1 MSKRRRVL
9 LIGGA
14 LSATLITCALGVL
27 IATTPYDPQRLD
39 PAAGGPLVI
48 EDRNGVVLRSVP
60 SPDGRP
66 GREHW
71 VPLSRIASHAVL
83 AVVASE
89 DQGFFEHAGVDAR
102 AIVRALWLNVQGT
115 GRYGASTLTMQLAR
129 MVWSPGAPR
138 TLSNKLR
145 ETVLALRIERALS
158 KQQILEQYLNRA
170 YYGRGAYGID
180 AAAARYFGK
189 PAAAL
194 SAGEATLLAILPRSP
209 GAYDPIERLPRALH
223 RRQHVLALL
232 VAQGKLSAAEA
243 LRTQAEP
250 LAPSVHEQPSLAPHF
265 VDHVLAE
272 RARSADAQLATGRL
286 RTTLDAR
293 LQALLEQRVAEHVAS
308 LADKGVSQAGV
319 VVLDTQA
326 GEVLAMVGSAGY
338 HTTADGQL
346 NITTWRRYPGS
357 ALKPFVYGAAIEHG
371 ASPATLAYDVYDVP
385 SRYRVRDIPPRE
397 HGPVRYR
404 EALAGSYNLAAVHVL
419 ERVGEARVLEH
430 LRRAGV
436 FELPGQANDY
446 GLRLALGNTKV
457 RLLDLAAAYGAFARR
472 GLVTAPRSL
481 AWHVGHDGVRTALPA
496 HAESRVFSPEASA
509 LVLDMLADAH
519 ARTKVFGMELP
530 TDLPYP
536 VAVKT
541 GTARGFADNVAVFLT
556 SELTV
561 AAWSGRF
568 DGAATRGMR
577 GMDGAAP
584 LARAALL
591 AASRGRTLSLPK
603 PPAAL
608 TRRAVCPLSGMLPG
622 PACSARFEDRF
633 IPGTEPTGTCSF
645 HEHHQGETRIVYP
658 AELQGW
664 AKRRGGRS

>member
-1 MSKRRRVL
+1 MTKLRRACV
-9 LIGGA
+9 IGCA
-14 LSATLITCALGVL
+14 LSAALIACALGVL
-27 IATTPYDPQRLD
+27 VVTTPYDAQKID
-39 PAAGGPLVI
+39 PAAGGPLVV

-71 VPLSRIASHAVL
+71 VPLSRIASHALL

-89 DQGFFEHAGVDAR
+89 DQRFFEHGGVDPR
-102 AIVRALWLNVQGT
+102 AVVRALWLNMQG
-115 GRYGASTLTMQLAR
+115 GYYGASTLTMQLAR

-138 TLSNKLR
+138 TLWNKLR
-145 ETVLALRIERALS
+145 ETLLALRLERALS

-170 YYGRGAYGID
+170 YYGRGAYGIE
-180 AAAARYFGK
+180 AAAGRYFGK

-194 SAGEATLLAILPRSP
+194 SAGEATLLAVLPRSP
-209 GAYDPIERLPRALH
+209 GAYDPIARLPRAL
-223 RRQHVLALL
+223 RRREHVLQLL
-232 VAQGKLSAAEA
+232 VAQGKLSAEQA
-243 LRTQAEP
+243 LQTLAEP
-250 LAPSVHEQPSLAPHF
+250 LAPSLHPQPSLAPHF

-272 RARSADAQLATGRL
+272 LARDTQGRL

-308 LADKGVSQAGV
+308 LAHNGVSQAGV
-319 VVLDTQA
+319 VVLDTQR

-338 HTTADGQL
+338 HTTAEGQL

-357 ALKPFVYGAAIEHG
+357 ALKPFVYGAAMEHG

-385 SRYRVRDIPPRE
+385 SRYRVRDVPPRE
-397 HGPVRYR
+397 HGPARYR

-419 ERVGEARVLEH
+419 EQVGQARVLEH

-436 FELPGQANDY
+436 FELPGGANDY
-446 GLRLALGNTKV
+446 GLRLALGDTKV
-457 RLLDLAAAYGAFARR
+457 RLLDLAAAYGAFVRG
-472 GLVTAPRSL
+472 GLVTAPRSI
-481 AWHVGHDGVRTALPA
+481 ASHRGR
-496 HAESRVFSPEASA
+496 ESRVFSPEASA
-509 LVLDMLADAH
+509 LVLDMLADGH

-584 LARAALL
+584 LARVALL
-591 AASRGRTLSLPK
+591 AASRGRMLTLPK
-603 PPAAL
+603 LPSTL
-608 TRRAVCPLSGMLPG
+608 TRRTVCPLSGMLPG
-622 PACSARFEDRF
+622 PACPARFDERF
-633 IPGTEPTGTCSF
+633 IPGTEPTGTCTF
-645 HEHHQGETRIVYP
+645 HDHHQGEMRIVYP

-664 AKRRGGRS
+664 AKRRGDRS

>member
-1 MSKRRRVL
+1 MSKRRRAVV
-9 LIGGA
+9 IGSA
-14 LSATLITCALGVL
+14 LSAALITCALGVL
-27 IATTPYDPQRLD
+27 VVSTPYDAQKIEPT
-39 PAAGGPLVI
+39 AGGPLVI

-71 VPLSRIASHAVL
+71 VPLSRIASHALL

-89 DQGFFEHAGVDAR
+89 DQRFFEHDGIDPHAVA
-102 AIVRALWLNVQGT
+102 RALWLNIQG
-115 GRYGASTLTMQLAR
+115 GHYGASTLTMQLAR

-138 TLSNKLR
+138 TLWNKLR

-158 KQQILEQYLNRA
+158 KQQILEQYVNRA
-170 YYGRGAYGID
+170 YYGRGAYGIE
-180 AAAARYFGK
+180 AAAERYFGK

-194 SAGEATLLAILPRSP
+194 SAGEATLLAVLPRSP
-209 GAYDPIERLPRALH
+209 GAYDPIARLPRAL
-223 RRQHVLALL
+223 RRREHVLQLL
-232 VAQGKLSAAEA
+232 VAQGQLSAEQAA
-243 LRTQAEP
+243 HTLAEP
-250 LAPSVHEQPSLAPHF
+250 LAPSLHEQPSLAPHF

-272 RARSADAQLATGRL
+272 AGSTGRRLRHGVAATDGWRATGRL

-293 LQALLEQRVAEHVAS
+293 LQVLLEQRVAEHVAS
-308 LADKGVSQAGV
+308 LADHGVSQAGV
-319 VVLDTQA
+319 VVLDTQR

-338 HTTADGQL
+338 HTTDEGQL

-385 SRYRVRDIPPRE
+385 SRYRVRDLPPRE
-397 HGPVRYR
+397 HGPARYR

-419 ERVGEARVLEH
+419 EQVGEARVLEH

-436 FELPGQANDY
+436 FELPGGANEY

-457 RLLDLAAAYGAFARR
+457 RLLDLAAAYGAFARG
-472 GLVTAPRSL
+472 GLVTAPRSIASQL
-481 AWHVGHDGVRTALPA
+481 AR
-496 HAESRVFSPEASA
+496 ESRVFSPEASA

-591 AASRGRTLSLPK
+591 AASHGRMLTLPK
-603 PPAAL
+603 LPPTL
-608 TRRAVCPLSGMLPG
+608 TRRTVCPLSGMLPG
-622 PACSARFEDRF
+622 PACPARFEERF
-633 IPGTEPTGTCSF
+633 IPGTEPTGTCTF
-645 HEHHQGETRIVYP
+645 HEHHQGDTRIVYP